1 MTDSPTPSPAR
12 TRIRSLFRPRPVLM
26 YAALAGILA
35 AATVLAVAE
44 LAGAFFTARARPL
57 LALGSTFID
66 FTPLWLKNFAVET
79 FGTNDKAALFAG
91 MAVTIT
97 VLAALA
103 GILARRR
110 WALGVS
116 AVLIMGAVIVAC
128 VLTRAGATVLDAG
141 PTLLGTAVG
150 IGVLHGLILRIPA
163 PDSPPPVAVPEQQ
176 VDSGSRSAGAP
187 AAEPANRPVSA
198 GDGQNDGGAGV
209 AIGSPSPAHRPGV
222 TPEQDIDPRA
232 DLPAGFRPGRRGF
245 FAAAGLTVVL
255 AAAAATGGRAIAA
268 ARNATSTFRA
278 SLTLPAAA
286 DPAPPLPAGLQ
297 SPVPG
302 VTPWLTPN
310 ADFYRIDTALSVPEV
325 DAETWELRI
334 HGMVEEEIRLSF
346 AELLDADLVERHLT
360 LTCVSNPLG
369 GDLAG
374 TAKWLGLPVR
384 ELLARARPSA
394 GADMVLS
401 TSIDGFSASTPLEVL
416 QDDRD
421 ALLAVGMNGEPLP
434 PEHGYPV
441 RMVVPGLYGFV
452 SATKWIID
460 MEVTRFDAHR
470 AYWTDRGWA
479 EQAPVKTMARVEV
492 PASFA
497 RVPAGPVDIGGTAWS
512 QQRGITGVE
521 VRIDDGD
528 WQPAVLAAEAS
539 VDTWRQFSF
548 RTAALDVGNHTVR
561 ARAADPRDGVQTDAR
576 ADTVPDGASGWQSVQ
591 FMVE

>member
-1 MTDSPTPSPAR
+1 MTASPKYSARR
-12 TRIRSLFRPRPVLM
+12 TRNLGRTRHPAL

-35 AATVLAVAE
+35 AGTVLAAAE

-57 LALGSTFID
+57 IALGSTFID

-79 FGTNDKAALFAG
+79 FGTNDKAVLFAG
-91 MAVTIT
+91 MGLTIA
-97 VLAALA
+97 VLAACA
-103 GILARRR
+103 GVLARRR
-110 WALGVS
+110 WALGVA
-116 AVLIMGAVIVAC
+116 AVVVMGTVIVAC
-128 VLTRAGATVLDAG
+128 VLTRAGAAPLDAV
-141 PTLLGTAVG
+141 PTVLGTAVG
-150 IGVLHGLILRIPA
+150 IAVLRGLIRRIPVSGPA
-163 PDSPPPVAVPEQQ
+163 ASPESPAVQPQPGNTPRPAQSAARAPVAASNRAG
-176 VDSGSRSAGAP
+176 DGGNDGSAGA
-187 AAEPANRPVSA
+187 VI
-198 GDGQNDGGAGV
+198 GGR
-209 AIGSPSPAHRPGV
+209 SPAPLLQRP
-222 TPEQDIDPRA
+222 T
-232 DLPAGFRPGRRGF
+232 RRGF
-245 FAAAGLTVVL
+245 FAAAGITALAAG
-255 AAAAATGGRAIAA
+255 AAAAGGRAIAS
-268 ARNATSTFRA
+268 ARNTTASFRA
-278 SLTLPAAA
+278 ALKLPAAA
-286 DPAPPLPAGLQ
+286 QTAPALPAGLQ

-302 VTPWLTPN
+302 VTPWLTAN
-310 ADFYRIDTALSVPEV
+310 ADFYRIDTALSVPEI

-334 HGMVEEEIRLSF
+334 HGMVEEEIRINF

-384 ELLARARPSA
+384 ELLARARPTA
-394 GADMVLS
+394 DADMVLS

-421 ALLAVGMNGEPLP
+421 ALLAVGMNDEPLP
-434 PEHGYPV
+434 PVHGYPV

-460 MEVTRFDAHR
+460 MEVTRFDAQT

-479 EQAPVKTMARVEV
+479 EKAPVKTMARVEV

-497 RVPAGPVDIGGTAWS
+497 RVPAGPVDVGGTAWS

-521 VRIDDGD
+521 ISIDNGD
-528 WQPAVLAAEAS
+528 WKPALLAAEAS
-539 VDTWRQFSF
+539 VDTWRQFSY
-548 RTAALDVGNHTVR
+548 RTDALSPGNHTVR
-561 ARAADPRDGVQTDAR
+561 ARATDPQDGVQTEAR

>member
-1 MTDSPTPSPAR
+1 MTASPKHLPAPDRPR
-12 TRIRSLFRPRPVLM
+12 TRLIPRLLPRASAL

-35 AATVLAVAE
+35 AAMVLAAAE

-57 LALGSTFID
+57 IALGSTFID

-91 MAVTIT
+91 MAVTIA
-97 VLAALA
+97 VLAAAA
-103 GILARRR
+103 GILAFRNWR
-110 WALGVS
+110 LGVA
-116 AVLIMGAVIVAC
+116 AVVALGAVIVGC
-128 VLTRAGATVLDAG
+128 VLTRAGAMASDAI
-141 PTLLGTAVG
+141 PTLLGTAAG
-150 IGVLHGLILRIPA
+150 IAVLRGLLRRIPA
-163 PDSPPPVAVPEQQ
+163 PKSAAPVAVPAREGN
-176 VDSGSRSAGAP
+176 SGSRSADIPAAAP
-187 AAEPANRPVSA
+187 AGQVSA
-198 GDGQNDGGAGV
+198 GDGQNDGGAG
-209 AIGSPSPAHRPGV
+209 ADIGSPSPAPRNRRPS
-222 TPEQDIDPRA
+222 
-232 DLPAGFRPGRRGF
+232 RRGF
-245 FAAAGLTVVL
+245 FAAAGLTAVL

-268 ARNATSTFRA
+268 ARSTTAGFRSA
-278 SLTLPAAA
+278 LRLPAAA
-286 DPAPPLPAGLQ
+286 DPAPALPAGLQ

-334 HGMVEEEIRLSF
+334 HGMVEEEIRISF
-346 AELLDADLVERHLT
+346 ADLLDSDLVERHLT

-369 GDLAG
+369 GNLAG

-384 ELLARARPSA
+384 ELLARARPTD

-460 MEVTRFDAHR
+460 MEVTRFDAQT

-497 RVPAGPVDIGGTAWS
+497 RVPAGPVDVGGTAWS

-521 VRIDDGD
+521 VQIDDGD

-539 VDTWRQFSF
+539 VDTWRQFSY
-548 RTAALDVGNHTVR
+548 RTPPLDVGNHTVR
-561 ARAADPRDGVQTDAR
+561 ARAADPRDGVQTDRR

>member
-1 MTDSPTPSPAR
+1 MTASPNHIPERTTR
-12 TRIRSLFRPRPVLM
+12 TRSLPAML

-35 AATVLAVAE
+35 AATVLAAAE

-57 LALGSTFID
+57 IALGSTFID

-91 MAVTIT
+91 MAVTIM
-97 VLAALA
+97 VLAAAA
-103 GILARRR
+103 GVLARRR
-110 WALGVS
+110 WALGVA
-116 AVLIMGAVIVAC
+116 AVVVMGAVIVAC
-128 VLTRAGATVLDAG
+128 VLTRAGAGPADAV

-150 IGVLHGLILRIPA
+150 IGVLRGLLRRIPA
-163 PDSPPPVAVPEQQ
+163 PNPAGPVAERGPQA
-176 VDSGSRSAGAP
+176 DSGDRPAGNRAAAP
-187 AAEPANRPVSA
+187 ADQPVSA
-198 GDGQNDGGAGV
+198 GDGENDCGAGAV
-209 AIGSPSPAHRPGV
+209 IGGPSPAPS
-222 TPEQDIDPRA
+222 
-232 DLPAGFRPGRRGF
+232 AGRRSAGRRSAEPSRRGF
-245 FAAAGLTVVL
+245 FAAAGLTAVL

-268 ARNATSTFRA
+268 ARSTTASFRA
-278 SLTLPAAA
+278 ALKLPAAA
-286 DPAPPLPAGLQ
+286 DPAPALPAGLQ
-297 SPVPG
+297 SPVSG

-334 HGMVEEEIRLSF
+334 HGMVEEEVRISF
-346 AELLDADLVERHLT
+346 AELLDSDLVERHLT

-369 GDLAG
+369 GGLAG

-384 ELLARARPSA
+384 ELLARARPTA
-394 GADMVLS
+394 DADMVLS

-416 QDDRD
+416 QDERD

-434 PEHGYPV
+434 PVHGYPV

-460 MEVTRFDAHR
+460 MEVTRFDAQT

-479 EQAPVKTMARVEV
+479 ERAPVKTMARVEV

-497 RVPAGPVDIGGTAWS
+497 RVPAGPVDVGGTAWS

-521 VRIDDGD
+521 VQIDDGD

-548 RTAALDVGNHTVR
+548 RTADLETGNHTVR
-561 ARAADPRDGVQTDAR
+561 ARATDPQDGVQTDRR
-576 ADTVPDGASGWQSVQ
+576 ADTVPDGASGWQAVQ

>member
-1 MTDSPTPSPAR
+1 MTASPKSHAHR
-12 TRIRSLFRPRPVLM
+12 FRNLRSTL

-35 AATVLAVAE
+35 AATVLAAAE

-57 LALGSTFID
+57 IALGSTFID

-91 MAVTIT
+91 MALTIA
-97 VLAALA
+97 VLAACA
-103 GILARRR
+103 GVLARRR
-110 WALGVS
+110 WGLGVA
-116 AVLIMGAVIVAC
+116 AVVVMGAVMVAC
-128 VLTRAGATVLDAG
+128 VLTRAGASPVDAG
-141 PTLLGTAVG
+141 PTVLGTAVG
-150 IGVLHGLILRIPA
+150 ILVLRGLIRRIPA
-163 PDSPPPVAVPEQQ
+163 TGAMPTVAVETPQEN
-176 VDSGSRSAGAP
+176 SGNP
-187 AAEPANRPVSA
+187 AAGSSAAPPAEVSA
-198 GDGQNDGGAGV
+198 GDGRNDGGAG
-209 AIGSPSPAHRPGV
+209 AGIGSPSPA
-222 TPEQDIDPRA
+222 PRRS
-232 DLPAGFRPGRRGF
+232 PAPSRRGF
-245 FAAAGLTVVL
+245 FAAAGLTAL
-255 AAAAATGGRAIAA
+255 AATAAAAGGRAIAS
-268 ARNATSTFRA
+268 ARNTTASFRA
-278 SLTLPAAA
+278 ALMLPTAATPP
-286 DPAPPLPAGLQ
+286 PALPSGLQ
-297 SPVPG
+297 SPVSG

-310 ADFYRIDTALSVPEV
+310 ADFYRIDTALSVPEI

-334 HGMVEEEIRLSF
+334 HGLVEQEVRINF
-346 AELLDADLVERHLT
+346 AELLDSDLVERHLT

-384 ELLARARPSA
+384 ELLARARPTA
-394 GADMVLS
+394 DADMVLS

-434 PEHGYPV
+434 PVHGYPV

-460 MEVTRFDAHR
+460 MEVTRFDAQT

-479 EQAPVKTMARVEV
+479 EKAPVKTMARVEV

-497 RVPAGPVDIGGTAWS
+497 RVPAGPVDVGGTAWS

-521 VRIDDGD
+521 ISIDDGD
-528 WQPAVLAAEAS
+528 WQPALLAAEAS

-548 RTAALDVGNHTVR
+548 RTEALSSGNHTVR
-561 ARAADPRDGVQTDAR
+561 ARAADPQDGVQTDAR

>member
-1 MTDSPTPSPAR
+1 MASSKPSPAR
-12 TRIRSLFRPRPVLM
+12 TRTRTLFRLRPAVP

-57 LALGSTFID
+57 IALGSTFID

-91 MAVTIT
+91 MAVTIA

-103 GILARRR
+103 GVLARRR
-110 WALGVS
+110 WALGVA
-116 AVLIMGAVIVAC
+116 AVVVMGTVIVAC
-128 VLTRAGATVLDAG
+128 VLTRAGASPVDAIPTV
-141 PTLLGTAVG
+141 LGTAVG
-150 IGVLHGLILRIPA
+150 IAVLRGLIRRIPA
-163 PDSPPPVAVPEQQ
+163 
-176 VDSGSRSAGAP
+176 AGA
-187 AAEPANRPVSA
+187 ETTA
-198 GDGQNDGGAGV
+198 GTTADAGADTPSVPPGGT
-209 AIGSPSPAHRPGV
+209 R
-222 TPEQDIDPRA
+222 TT
-232 DLPAGFRPGRRGF
+232 RRGF
-245 FAAAGLTVVL
+245 FAAAGLTAVI

-268 ARNATSTFRA
+268 ARSTTAGFRA
-278 SLTLPAAA
+278 ALRLPASA
-286 DPAPPLPAGLQ
+286 DPAPALPAGLQ
-297 SPVPG
+297 SPVSG

-334 HGMVEEEIRLSF
+334 HGMVEEEVRISF
-346 AELLDADLVERHLT
+346 AELLDSDLIERHLT

-384 ELLARARPSA
+384 ELLARARPTA
-394 GADMVLS
+394 DADMVLS
-401 TSIDGFSASTPLEVL
+401 TSVDGFSASTPLEVL

-434 PEHGYPV
+434 PVHGYPV

-460 MEVTRFDAHR
+460 MEVTRFDTQT

-521 VRIDDGD
+521 VQIDDGE

-548 RTAALDVGNHTVR
+548 RTPELSSGNHTVR
-561 ARAADPRDGVQTDAR
+561 ARATDPQDGVQTEAR

>member
-1 MTDSPTPSPAR
+1 MTASPIPSPAR
-12 TRIRSLFRPRPVLM
+12 TRIRTLLRPRPAPV

-44 LAGAFFTARARPL
+44 LAGAFLTARARPL

-91 MAVTIT
+91 MAVTIA

-103 GILARRR
+103 GILARHR
-110 WALGVS
+110 WALGVAAV
-116 AVLIMGAVIVAC
+116 AVLGAVIVAC
-128 VLTRAGATVLDAG
+128 VLTRAGATALDAV

-150 IGVLHGLILRIPA
+150 IGVLHGLIRRIPA
-163 PDSPPPVAVPEQQ
+163 PKSAPPVAVPEQQ
-176 VDSGSRSAGAP
+176 ANSGSRSVGTP

-198 GDGQNDGGAGV
+198 GDGQNDGGAGAV
-209 AIGSPSPAHRPGV
+209 IGGPSPAHRPGA
-222 TPEQDIDPRA
+222 TPGQDTDPA
-232 DLPAGFRPGRRGF
+232 DVPAGFRPGRRGF
-245 FAAAGLTVVL
+245 FAAAGLTAVL

-268 ARNATSTFRA
+268 ARNTTATFRA
-278 SLTLPAAA
+278 SLKLPAAA

-334 HGMVEEEIRLSF
+334 HGMVEEEIRVSF
-346 AELLDADLVERHLT
+346 ADLLDANLVERHLT

-384 ELLARARPSA
+384 ELLARARPTA

-452 SATKWIID
+452 SATKWLID
-460 MEVTRFDAHR
+460 MEVTRFDAQR

-479 EQAPVKTMARVEV
+479 EKAPVKTMARVEV

-521 VRIDDGD
+521 VQIDDGD

-561 ARAADPRDGVQTDAR
+561 ARAADPQDGVQTDAR

>member
-1 MTDSPTPSPAR
+1 MTASPAPPPAR
-12 TRIRSLFRPRPVLM
+12 TRILTLLRPRPALI
-26 YAALAGILA
+26 YAAVAGILA
-35 AATVLAVAE
+35 AAMVLAVAE

-57 LALGSTFID
+57 IALGSTFID

-91 MAVTIT
+91 MAVTIA

-103 GILARRR
+103 GVLARYR
-110 WALGVS
+110 WALGVV
-116 AVLIMGAVIVAC
+116 AVVVMGAVIVAC
-128 VLTRAGATVLDAG
+128 VLTRAGAAPLDAV
-141 PTLLGTAVG
+141 PTLLGTAAG
-150 IGVLHGLILRIPA
+150 IGVLRGLLRRIPA
-163 PDSPPPVAVPEQQ
+163 AKSAPSVAVHGQQ
-176 VDSGSRSAGAP
+176 ADSKHRSAGIPAAAP
-187 AAEPANRPVSA
+187 AVQPVSA
-198 GDGQNDGGAGV
+198 GDGQNDGGAGAV
-209 AIGSPSPAHRPGV
+209 IGAPSPAGPG
-222 TPEQDIDPRA
+222 
-232 DLPAGFRPGRRGF
+232 LHPGLHPGPIPNRRGF
-245 FAAAGLTVVL
+245 FVAAGLTAVL
-255 AAAAATGGRAIAA
+255 AAAAATGGRAVAA
-268 ARNATSTFRA
+268 ARSTTATFRA
-278 SLTLPAAA
+278 ALKLPAAA
-286 DPAPPLPAGLQ
+286 EPAPALPAGLQ

-334 HGMVEEEIRLSF
+334 HGMVEEEIRISF
-346 AELLDADLVERHLT
+346 AELLDSDLVERHLT

-384 ELLARARPSA
+384 ELLARARPTA

-434 PEHGYPV
+434 PVHGYPV

-452 SATKWIID
+452 SATKWLID
-460 MEVTRFDAHR
+460 MEVTRFDAQT

-497 RVPAGPVDIGGTAWS
+497 RIPAGPVDVGGTAWS

-521 VRIDDGD
+521 VQIDDGE

-548 RTAALDVGNHTVR
+548 RTPALAAGNHTVR
-561 ARAADPRDGVQTDAR
+561 ARATDPRDGVQTDAR

>member
-1 MTDSPTPSPAR
+1 MTASPKHSPAR
-12 TRIRSLFRPRPVLM
+12 SRIRLLPRPATL
-26 YAALAGILA
+26 YAALSGILA

-57 LALGSTFID
+57 IALGSTFID

-91 MAVTIT
+91 MAVTIA
-97 VLAALA
+97 VLAAVA
-103 GILARRR
+103 GVLARRR
-110 WALGVS
+110 WALGLA
-116 AVLIMGAVIVAC
+116 AVVVMGAVIVAC
-128 VLTRAGATVLDAG
+128 VLTRAGAAPLDAV
-141 PTLLGTAVG
+141 PTVLGTAVG
-150 IGVLHGLILRIPA
+150 IGVLRGLIRRIPA
-163 PDSPPPVAVPEQQ
+163 PEPAPPVAVPETPAH
-176 VDSGSRSAGAP
+176 SGFRPADVP
-187 AAEPANRPVSA
+187 AAVAAGQPVSA

-209 AIGSPSPAHRPGV
+209 AIGSPSPAPHRKP
-222 TPEQDIDPRA
+222 TS
-232 DLPAGFRPGRRGF
+232 RRGF
-245 FAAAGLTVVL
+245 FAAAGLTAVV

-268 ARNATSTFRA
+268 ARNTTASFRA
-278 SLTLPAAA
+278 ALRLPAAA
-286 DPAPPLPAGLQ
+286 QAAPALPAGLQ

-334 HGMVEEEIRLSF
+334 HGMVEEEVRISF
-346 AELLDADLVERHLT
+346 AELLDSDLIERHLT

-384 ELLARARPSA
+384 ELLARARPTA
-394 GADMVLS
+394 DADMVLS
-401 TSIDGFSASTPLEVL
+401 TSVDGFSASTPLEVL

-421 ALLAVGMNGEPLP
+421 ALLAVGMNDEPLP
-434 PEHGYPV
+434 PVHGYPV

-452 SATKWIID
+452 SATKWLID
-460 MEVTRFDAHR
+460 MEVTRFDAQT

-479 EQAPVKTMARVEV
+479 ERAPVKTMARVEV

-512 QQRGITGVE
+512 QQRGIAGVE
-521 VRIDDGD
+521 IQIDDGD
-528 WQPAVLAAEAS
+528 WQPALLAEEAS
-539 VDTWRQFSF
+539 VGTWRQFSF
-548 RTAALDVGNHTVR
+548 RTPDLEKGNHTVR
-561 ARAADPRDGVQTDAR
+561 ARATDPQDGVQTETR